1 MTDPKT
7 FPEKLDAA
15 KNGTEFAA
23 AINDLFNALEKA
35 IDDEDE

>member
-15 KNGTEFAA
+15 RNGEEFAA
-23 AINDLFNALEKA
+23 ALMGLFNALEQA
-35 IDDEDE
+35 REEES

>member
-15 KNGTEFAA
+15 KNGAEFAA
-23 AINDLFNALEKA
+23 VLNDLFTALEKA

>member
-1 MTDPKT
+1 MTDSKT

-15 KNGTEFAA
+15 RNGTEFAA
-23 AINDLFNALEKA
+23 ALNELFTALEKA

>member
-7 FPEKLDAA
+7 FPERLDATKDSA
-15 KNGTEFAA
+15 EFASVL
-23 AINDLFNALEKA
+23 NDLFRALEKA